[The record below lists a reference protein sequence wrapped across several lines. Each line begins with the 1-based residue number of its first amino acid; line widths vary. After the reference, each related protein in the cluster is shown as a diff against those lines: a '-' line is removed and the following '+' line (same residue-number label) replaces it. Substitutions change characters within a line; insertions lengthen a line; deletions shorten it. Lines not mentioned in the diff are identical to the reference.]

1 MNRSEDGNKGKHKMS
16 IQEDPQNDGIRPG
29 DVLAAVVVDE
39 QLFDSGQFAEV
50 CGVTLEWVCVHVAA
64 GVFDV
69 PGDEP
74 AQWQFAGREIRR
86 ARQINALERDFNAL
100 PELAALVIDLQDE
113 VARLRALLRGGR

>member
-1 MNRSEDGNKGKHKMS
+1 MSRSEDGNKGKRKMS
-16 IQEDPQNDGIRPG
+16 IQEERQNNDVRPG

-39 QLFDSGQFAEV
+39 QSFDSGQFAAV
-50 CGVTLEWVCVHVAA
+50 CGVTLEWVSMHVEA

-113 VARLRALLRGGR
+113 VARLRGLLR

>member
-1 MNRSEDGNKGKHKMS
+1 MS
-16 IQEDPQNDGIRPG
+16 IQGNSQRDQDMGFG

-39 QLFDSGQFAEV
+39 QVFDCGQFADV
-50 CGVTLEWVCVHVAA
+50 CGVTLEWVSVHVDA

-69 PGDEP
+69 PGTVP
-74 AQWQFAGREIRR
+74 AEWRFSGREIRR

-113 VARLRALLRGGR
+113 VARLRALLREGR

>member
-1 MNRSEDGNKGKHKMS
+1 MS
-16 IQEDPQNDGIRPG
+16 IQGNQPQNQTEYPG

-50 CGVTLEWVCVHVAA
+50 CGVTLEWVSVHVAA
-64 GVFDV
+64 GIFEVPGDV
-69 PGDEP
+69 PG
-74 AQWQFAGREIRR
+74 QWQFSGREIRR

-113 VARLRALLRGGR
+113 VARLRGLLR

>member
-1 MNRSEDGNKGKHKMS
+1 MS
-16 IQEDPQNDGIRPG
+16 MQENPQNNGVRPG
-29 DVLAAVVVDE
+29 DVVDVVAAVVVDE

-50 CGVTLEWVCVHVAA
+50 CGVTLEWVRVHVEA

-69 PGDEP
+69 PGDQP

-113 VARLRALLRGGR
+113 VVRLRGSRS

>member
-16 IQEDPQNDGIRPG
+16 IQEDPQNDGIRQG
-29 DVLAAVVVDE
+29 DVMAAVVVDE

-69 PGDEP
+69 PGDQP

-86 ARQINALERDFNAL
+86 ARQINALERDFNAM
-100 PELAALVIDLQDE
+100 PELAALVLDLQDE
-113 VARLRALLRGGR
+113 LARLRGSSG